1 MSERILMIK
10 VGTGVQ
16 SSLALA
22 QQMMERLEVG
32 EDSAPYYGV
41 GFKAV
46 QPDAGSLPPE
56 TLGHLLATL
65 REYSAM
71 SIAELARTLQR
82 DYKNVHNDVERL
94 MEWLAVERDR
104 QGKVFTP
111 YSEIVVDV
119 HLPQQRAA

>member
-1 MSERILMIK
+1 MNQNILTIK
-10 VGTGVQ
+10 VGTSIQ

-22 QQMMERLEVG
+22 QQMLERLELG
-32 EDSAPYYGV
+32 EEPAPYFGV
-41 GFKAV
+41 GFKNV
-46 QPDAGSLPPE
+46 SQM
-56 TLGHLLATL
+56 LGVFTPKRWDLLAAL
-65 REYSAM
+65 REHGAM

-94 MEWLAVERDR
+94 MEWLAIERDE

-119 HLPQQRAA
+119 HLPQQKAA

>member
-1 MSERILMIK
+1 MNENILTIK
-10 VGTGVQ
+10 VGTGIQ

-22 QQMMERLEVG
+22 QQMMERLELG
-32 EDSAPYYGV
+32 EEPAPYFGV
-41 GFKAV
+41 GFKDMSQMLSV
-46 QPDAGSLPPE
+46 FTPKRWD
-56 TLGHLLATL
+56 LLATL
-65 REYSAM
+65 REQGAM

-94 MEWLAVERDR
+94 MEWLAIERDA

>member
-1 MSERILMIK
+1 
-10 VGTGVQ
+10 
-16 SSLALA
+16 
-22 QQMMERLEVG
+22 MMERLGVG
-32 EDSAPYYGV
+32 EEPAPYFGV
-41 GFKAV
+41 GFKNV
-46 QPDAGSLPPE
+46 SQMLSVFTPKRWD
-56 TLGHLLATL
+56 LLATL
-65 REYSAM
+65 REQGAM

-94 MEWLAVERDR
+94 IEWRAIERDA